1 MDRPYHFTARLRH
14 GYGVAGRERR
24 GRGKEATTD
33 ITDDTDGLENDP
45 LSPRSR
51 RTPAKVF
58 AHHSPRRAG
67 FGQAERAAWQ
77 PNAECGMTK
86 ECSNDEI
93 KSV

>member
-51 RTPAKVF
+51 RTTARRF
-58 AHHSPRRAG
+58 SPTTRHGEQALGKLSGRRG
-67 FGQAERAAWQ
+67 SPM
-77 PNAECGMTK
+77 PNVG
-86 ECSNDEI
+86 
-93 KSV
+93 